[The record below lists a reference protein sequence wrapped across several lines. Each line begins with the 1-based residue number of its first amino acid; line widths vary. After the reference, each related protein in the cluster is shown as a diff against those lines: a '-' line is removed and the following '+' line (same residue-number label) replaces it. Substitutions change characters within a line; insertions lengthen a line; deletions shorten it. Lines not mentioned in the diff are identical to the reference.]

1 MFKGETMKACAYI
14 LISVSVGK
22 ARQVFESLG
31 KLPEVKQVDAIS
43 GPYDII
49 VRIEAFDFSVIGAL
63 VLDKIQAI
71 EGVVDTITCHV
82 IPMEN

>member
-1 MFKGETMKACAYI
+1 MKACAYI

-22 ARQVFESLG
+22 ARQVHQ
-31 KLPEVKQVDAIS
+31 KLADIEEITQLDAVS

-49 VRIEAFDFSVIGAL
+49 ARIEAFDFSVIGAV

-82 IPMEN
+82 ISMEN